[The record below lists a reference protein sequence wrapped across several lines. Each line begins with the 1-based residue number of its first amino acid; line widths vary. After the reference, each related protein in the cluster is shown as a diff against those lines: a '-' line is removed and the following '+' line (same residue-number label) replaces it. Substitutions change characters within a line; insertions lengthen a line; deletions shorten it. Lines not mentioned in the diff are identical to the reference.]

1 MEIQYHG
8 HSTVQLTNDLHSVII
23 DPFIRNN
30 SLATTKVEDIKVDYI
45 LLTHG
50 HHDHITDAL
59 EIALNND
66 ATIVATYELAN
77 YFSTKGAKTLGLNI
91 GGTAKLPFG
100 SVKLTQAFH
109 SSSFTD
115 ENGQVIYMGM
125 PAGLIVKMGD
135 QTIYHA
141 GDTNLFMD
149 MQLIGSQNEL
159 DAAFLPIG
167 DVFTMGPEDAVQ
179 AAEWLKAKCIIP
191 IHYNTFPPIVQDGEK
206 FVAELKEKGI
216 VGVALS
222 PGQSFDL
229 K

>member
-1 MEIQYHG
+1 MQIQYHG
-8 HSTVQLTNDLHSVII
+8 HSTVQLTTNEHSVII

-30 SLATTKVEDIKVDYI
+30 SQAITKVEDIKVDFV

-50 HHDHITDAL
+50 HHDHISDAL

-77 YFSTKGAKTLGLNI
+77 YFAQKGAKTLGMNI
-91 GGTAKLPFG
+91 GGTAQLPFG

-125 PAGLIVKMGD
+125 PTGLIVKMGD
-135 QTIYHA
+135 QTVYHA

-149 MQLIGSQNEL
+149 MQLIGNRNSL
-159 DAAFLPIG
+159 DAAFLPMG
-167 DVFTMGPEDAVQ
+167 DLFTMGPEDALQ

-191 IHYNTFPPIVQDGEK
+191 IHYNTFLPIVQDANA
-206 FVAELKEKGI
+206 FIADLKEKGMN
-216 VGVALS
+216 GVALS